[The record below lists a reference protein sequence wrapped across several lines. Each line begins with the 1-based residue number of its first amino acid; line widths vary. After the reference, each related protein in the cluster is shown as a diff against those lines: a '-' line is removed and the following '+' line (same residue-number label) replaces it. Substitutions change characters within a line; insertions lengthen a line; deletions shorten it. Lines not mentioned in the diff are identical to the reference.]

1 MFHYD
6 PGRESVPTYN
16 REEAAEKF
24 LSTLQKT
31 KIETFDVEKNFIPE
45 ECHILQAD
53 CEEILDIIVEAR
65 KIQGKPIVTIMADR
79 GQGFFQICEWIFP
92 PKYNPELDRGL
103 DENHRDNA
111 GWGPLHYASF
121 EGHSI
126 IVKLLGNAGAE
137 LDMLDCDGKTGLHLA
152 CSEAHYDVVVQLLRS
167 GANVNIVNLQVC
179 LNRW

>member
-45 ECHILQAD
+45 ECHTLQAD

-103 DENHRDNA
+103 DEDELA
-111 GWGPLHYASF
+111 EELGELCSP
-121 EGHSI
+121 
-126 IVKLLGNAGAE
+126 VKKRSLYQNGGRFLYQDGGSVGRNGN
-137 LDMLDCDGKTGLHLA
+137 
-152 CSEAHYDVVVQLLRS
+152 
-167 GANVNIVNLQVC
+167 
-179 LNRW
+179 LN